1 MAEEKDKTA
10 MYLVLSPL
18 MHNGE
23 AVGIGGEIEL
33 TEREAEPLVAV
44 RVVELK
50 PASKGGKN
58 G

>member
-1 MAEEKDKTA
+1 MAEENDKTA
-10 MYLVLSPL
+10 LYSVQSPL
-18 MHNGE
+18 MHDGE